1 MTDTRPV
8 IAVIGGTGSQGS
20 GLAMRW
26 AKAGYPVVIGSR
38 DSNRAQQ
45 SAIEIAAT
53 APRND
58 NWGSVRGTDN
68 LSAAAECEIAVL
80 AVPHANQLNTLKPI
94 ANALKGK
101 ILIDVTAPLKP
112 PKVSTVQLPEAGSAV
127 IESQKMLGENVTVV
141 AAFQN
146 IAAQH
151 LADPDHEIDCDVL
164 VCANKKSAREVAIT
178 LANDAGMTAWHAG
191 PLANAAAAEAMTS
204 VLIFINRAHKIPGS
218 GIRITGIPEVL
229 ED

>member
-1 MTDTRPV
+1 MADTRPV

-38 DSNRAQQ
+38 DRNRAEQ
-45 SAIEIAAT
+45 SAIEIAAA

-164 VCANKKSAREVAIT
+164 VCANKKSAREIAIT

-218 GIRITGIPEVL
+218 GLRITGIPEVL
-229 ED
+229 GN

>member
-38 DSNRAQQ
+38 DRNRAEQ

-80 AVPHANQLNTLKPI
+80 AVPHANQLNTLKQI

-127 IESQKMLGENVTVV
+127 IESQKILGENVTVV

-164 VCANKKSAREVAIT
+164 VCANKKSAREIVIT

-218 GIRITGIPEVL
+218 GIRITGTPEVL

>member
-1 MTDTRPV
+1 
-8 IAVIGGTGSQGS
+8 
-20 GLAMRW
+20 MRW

-38 DSNRAQQ
+38 DSYRAEQ

-80 AVPHANQLNTLKPI
+80 AVPHANQLNTLKQI

-164 VCANKKSAREVAIT
+164 VCANKKSAREIAIT

-218 GIRITGIPEVL
+218 GLRITGIPEVL
-229 ED
+229 EN

>member
-38 DSNRAQQ
+38 DRNRAEQ
-45 SAIEIAAT
+45 SAIEIAAI
-53 APRND
+53 APRNN

-80 AVPHANQLNTLKPI
+80 AVPHANQLNTLEPI

-164 VCANKKSAREVAIT
+164 VCANKKSAREIAIT

-218 GIRITGIPEVL
+218 GLRITGIPEVL
-229 ED
+229 EN

>member
-20 GLAMRW
+20 GLAIRW

-38 DSNRAQQ
+38 DSNRAEQ
-45 SAIEIAAT
+45 SAVEIAAT

-80 AVPHANQLNTLKPI
+80 AVPHANQLNTLKQI
-94 ANALKGK
+94 SNALKGK

-112 PKVSTVQLPEAGSAV
+112 PKVSTVQLPKAGSAV
-127 IESQKMLGENVTVV
+127 IESQKLLGENVTVV

-164 VCANKKSAREVAIT
+164 VCANKKSAREIAIT

-218 GIRITGIPEVL
+218 GIRITGTPEVL
-229 ED
+229 GN

>member
-1 MTDTRPV
+1 MTDTKPL

-20 GLAMRW
+20 GLAVRW
-26 AKAGYPVVIGSR
+26 AKAGYPVVLGSR
-38 DSNRAQQ
+38 DSNKAKK
-45 SAIEIAAT
+45 AAAKIT
-53 APRND
+53 AMASPKNK
-58 NWGSVRGTDN
+58 WGNVRGTDN
-68 LSAAAECEIAVL
+68 FSAASECQIAVL
-80 AVPHANQLNTLKPI
+80 AVPYANQINTLKPI

-127 IESQKMLGENVTVV
+127 VKSQEMLGENVAVV

-151 LADPDHEIDCDVL
+151 LADPGNEIDCDVL
-164 VCANKKSAREVAIT
+164 VCSDKKAAREIAIT

-218 GIRITGIPEVL
+218 GIRITGTPEEL

>member
-1 MTDTRPV
+1 MTNTRPV

-38 DSNRAQQ
+38 DRNRAEQ
-45 SAIEIAAT
+45 SAIEIAAI
-53 APRND
+53 APRNN

-68 LSAAAECEIAVL
+68 LSAAAEGEIAVL

-164 VCANKKSAREVAIT
+164 VCANKKSAREIAIT

-229 ED
+229 EN

>member
-38 DSNRAQQ
+38 DSNRAEQ

>member
-38 DSNRAQQ
+38 DRNRAEQ
-45 SAIEIAAT
+45 SAIEIAAI
-53 APRND
+53 APRKN

-68 LSAAAECEIAVL
+68 LSAAAEGEIAVL
-80 AVPHANQLNTLKPI
+80 AVPYANQLNTLKPI

-164 VCANKKSAREVAIT
+164 VCANKKSAREIAIT

-218 GIRITGIPEVL
+218 GLRITGIPEVL
-229 ED
+229 GN

>member
-1 MTDTRPV
+1 MTDTKPL

-26 AKAGYPVVIGSR
+26 AKAGYPVIIGSR
-38 DSNRAQQ
+38 DSDKAKQ
-45 SAIEIAAT
+45 SAIEIT
-53 APRND
+53 AIAPSN
-58 NWGSVRGTDN
+58 NKWGNVCGTDN
-68 LSAAAECEIAVL
+68 LSAAMECEIAVL
-80 AVPHANQLNTLKPI
+80 AVPHANQINTLKPI
-94 ANALKGK
+94 SNALKGK

-127 IESQKMLGENVTVV
+127 VESQEMLGENVAVV

-164 VCANKKSAREVAIT
+164 VCGNKKAAREIAIT

-218 GIRITGIPEVL
+218 GIRITGTPEEL

>member
-1 MTDTRPV
+1 MTDAKPL

-38 DSNRAQQ
+38 DSNKAKQ
-45 SAIEIAAT
+45 SAVEITAI
-53 APRND
+53 APRN
-58 NWGSVRGTDN
+58 NKWGNVRGTDN
-68 LSAAAECEIAVL
+68 LSAATECQIAVL
-80 AVPHANQLNTLKPI
+80 AVPHANKIDTLKPI
-94 ANALKGK
+94 TNALKGK

-127 IESQKMLGENVTVV
+127 VETQRMLGENVTVV

-151 LADPDHEIDCDVL
+151 LADLDHEIDCDVL
-164 VCANKKSAREVAIT
+164 VCGNKRTAREIAIT

-218 GIRITGIPEVL
+218 GIRITGTPEDL